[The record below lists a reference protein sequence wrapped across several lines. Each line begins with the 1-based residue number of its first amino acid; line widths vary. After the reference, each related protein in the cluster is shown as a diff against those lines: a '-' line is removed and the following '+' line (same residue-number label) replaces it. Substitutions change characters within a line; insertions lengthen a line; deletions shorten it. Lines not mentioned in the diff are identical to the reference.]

1 MTNPADCA
9 PDAGDDVTFEAAL
22 TEIQQV
28 LDDLENG
35 TIGLEESLQRF
46 ERGTALLRRCHALLE
61 SAERR
66 IELVTGRTADGQ
78 LLTAPFDS
86 EATHQP
92 EQPQAGR
99 RRRRAGDT
107 PPPADPPAESGAS
120 LF

>member
-1 MTNPADCA
+1 MNPCESNLDTRN
-9 PDAGDDVTFEAAL
+9 DLTFEAAL
-22 TEIQQV
+22 AEIQQV

-35 TIGLEESLQRF
+35 AIGLEESLQRF

-86 EATHQP
+86 AATHQP

-99 RRRRAGDT
+99 RRRRTGDT
-107 PPPADPPAESGAS
+107 PPPVEEPPAESGAS